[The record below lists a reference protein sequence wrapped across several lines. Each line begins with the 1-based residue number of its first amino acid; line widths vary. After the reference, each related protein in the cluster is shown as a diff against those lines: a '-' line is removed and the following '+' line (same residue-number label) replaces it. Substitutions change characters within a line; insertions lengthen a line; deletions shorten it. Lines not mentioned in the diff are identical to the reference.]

1 VVARSLV
8 LVAFRGGPKAGCV
21 EWHNVDPGRDVPIG
35 EPPSR
40 YRRRMPMSFQRT
52 DLGAALVMDYL
63 DPGEEK

>member
-1 VVARSLV
+1 
-8 LVAFRGGPKAGCV
+8 
-21 EWHNVDPGRDVPIG
+21 VPIG